1 MRSRGC
7 GEADIFALDVLVYNE
22 FNIHLYP
29 LGQGVVLSED
39 AMYHKVILIGNLGR
53 DPELRYT
60 PQGTPVTTFT
70 VATNRIY
77 TNAAGEQTQET
88 VWFRVSAWGRLAET
102 CNQYLRRGMRVYIE
116 GRLVP
121 DPNTGSPRM
130 FTRQDGTVGTSFELR
145 AQVVKFLTSRQDMDA
160 AAPASSTPAAAS
172 SSVDDLPA
180 DEDEIPF

>member
-1 MRSRGC
+1 
-7 GEADIFALDVLVYNE
+7 
-22 FNIHLYP
+22 
-29 LGQGVVLSED
+29 
-39 AMYHKVILIGNLGR
+39 MYHKVLLIGNLGR

-70 VATNRIY
+70 VATNRVY

-145 AQVVKFLTSRQDMDA
+145 AQVVKFLSSRQEMASLEA
-160 AAPASSTPAAAS
+160 ASEAPATPTS
-172 SSVDDLPA
+172 SSNVDDLPA
-180 DEDEIPF
+180 EEDEIPF

>member
-1 MRSRGC
+1 
-7 GEADIFALDVLVYNE
+7 
-22 FNIHLYP
+22 
-29 LGQGVVLSED
+29 
-39 AMYHKVILIGNLGR
+39 MYHKVILIGNLGR
-53 DPELRYT
+53 DPDLRYT
-60 PQGTPVTTFT
+60 PQGTPVATFT
-70 VATNRIY
+70 VATNRVY

-145 AQVVKFLTSRQDMDA
+145 AQVVKFLTPRHEMNALEA
-160 AAPASSTPAAAS
+160 ANTGAATPPAATT

-180 DEDEIPF
+180 EEDEIPF

>member
-1 MRSRGC
+1 MAEQPTHL
-7 GEADIFALDVLVYNE
+7 EAN
-22 FNIHLYP
+22 
-29 LGQGVVLSED
+29 
-39 AMYHKVILIGNLGR
+39 MYHKVMLIGNLGR
-53 DPELRYT
+53 DPEMRYT

-70 VATNRIY
+70 VATNRVY
-77 TNAAGEQTQET
+77 TNAAGEQMQET

-145 AQVVKFLTSRQDMDA
+145 AQVVKFLSSRQDMA
-160 AAPASSTPAAAS
+160 AAEGAAPASGTAAPA

-180 DEDEIPF
+180 EEDEIPF

>member
-1 MRSRGC
+1 
-7 GEADIFALDVLVYNE
+7 
-22 FNIHLYP
+22 
-29 LGQGVVLSED
+29 
-39 AMYHKVILIGNLGR
+39 MYHKVILIGNLGR

-70 VATNRIY
+70 VATNRVY

-145 AQVVKFLTSRQDMDA
+145 AQVVKFLTSRQEMGNLEA
-160 AAPASSTPAAAS
+160 AAPASGSAAAAPS

-180 DEDEIPF
+180 EEDEIPF

>member
-1 MRSRGC
+1 
-7 GEADIFALDVLVYNE
+7 
-22 FNIHLYP
+22 
-29 LGQGVVLSED
+29 
-39 AMYHKVILIGNLGR
+39 MYHKVLLIGNLGR

-70 VATNRIY
+70 VATNRVY
-77 TNAAGEQTQET
+77 TNAAGEQMQET

-145 AQVVKFLTSRQDMDA
+145 AQMVKFLTSRQEMGALDA
-160 AAPASSTPAAAS
+160 AAPSSGSAAAS
-172 SSVDDLPA
+172 SGVDSLPA
-180 DEDEIPF
+180 EEDEIPF